1 MTWVIVAISAPHNS
15 GYVTVFT
22 SILSGGSIISLDPS
36 KNLHTRSIHANR
48 TIGRN
53 EADAFLSICVFA
65 ALSDGEKSDAE
76 RAEMQRIAE
85 MLDAESA
92 APVIQ
97 QVLMGKLPLA
107 EVAAALTSPNDRSLA
122 YELALGVCETDGAT
136 SDTERNFLEHLR
148 GLLSLDASKTS
159 AIESEVSAVA
169 LAVPAS
175 VVPATAPAVNR
186 PDNQKTILNYSILN
200 GALELLPESL
210 ATMAILPLQMKMVYR
225 IGKSHGFE
233 LDSGHIKEFVATFG
247 LGMASQLVEGFAR
260 KFARGAMKKIGGK
273 LAGQVADQAA
283 GSAMSFAS
291 TYAIGMVAD
300 RYYVGN
306 RKLSTSELQSGFSSL
321 KDQAGALYAQ
331 HRSSIE
337 AKSQTLNAASIFE
350 LVKPGAKVPV

>member
-1 MTWVIVAISAPHNS
+1 MQIEP
-15 GYVTVFT
+15 
-22 SILSGGSIISLDPS
+22 LDET
-36 KNLHTRSIHANR
+36 K
-48 TIGRN
+48 RN
-53 EADAFLSICVFA
+53 AFLSICVFA
-65 ALSDGEKSDAE
+65 ALSDGEKSDTE

-92 APVIQ
+92 APIIQ
-97 QVLMGKLPLA
+97 RVLMGKLPLS
-107 EVAAALTSPNDRSLA
+107 EVAAALTSPSDRSLA

-136 SDTERNFLEHLR
+136 SDAERSFLEHLR
-148 GLLSLDASKTS
+148 ALLSLDASKTS

-169 LAVPAS
+169 LAVPTAAITVVPAS
-175 VVPATAPAVNR
+175 VVPSAAPALNR

-200 GALELLPESL
+200 GALELLPETL

-225 IGKSHGFE
+225 IGKSHGVE

-273 LAGQVADQAA
+273 LAGRVADQAA

-300 RYYVGN
+300 RYYAGN
-306 RKLSTSELQSGFSSL
+306 RKLSTAELQSGFNSL
-321 KDQAGALYAQ
+321 KDQAGALYTQ
-331 HRSSIE
+331 HRTSIE

-350 LVKPGAKVPV
+350 LVKPGAKDLV